1 MVKIKDISGRDNR
14 QCKNPEVRRSLMLRT
29 RERRLS
35 GVREHDIERE
45 REQTRRGWE
54 EGGEECGFYSEYGL
68 SSLWAVTGD
77 K

>member
-45 REQTRRGWE
+45 RESRQ
-54 EGGEECGFYSEYGL
+54 GEDGKKVVKSVDFIL
-68 SSLWAVTGD
+68 SMG
-77 K
+77 